1 MARSGGKGGAPSAH
15 VARSLPYKTA
25 SGTKANFPSA
35 VQKSPSHGRVL
46 SVGGAK
52 NGKGGK

>member
-1 MARSGGKGGAPSAH
+1 MAKSTSKGAPSASI
-15 VARSLPYKTA
+15 ASRLPYKTA
-25 SGTKANFPSA
+25 SGRAAAFPSSVSKA
-35 VQKSPSHGRVL
+35 PKNVVA